1 MKKLSVFAAIVLMF
15 LATSVIHAEDL
26 SGMPFDLETVMVSM
40 PDGVK
45 LATDIYF
52 PKDVK
57 MKMPVVLMRTP
68 YGKGNWGPRVV
79 SFLSGQKLIFVIQD
93 TRGRFDSEGVSTS
106 FLDDPGDGYETVE
119 WIARQPWSNG
129 KIGTAGISAMG
140 ITQYQMVKSAPPSLD
155 CMSVMAA
162 APSLYHTAAYQGGAM
177 RRSLMFGWMSGND
190 FPLHVLQIMLSN
202 VDYNEL
208 WYGLDSTRDYAKA
221 TFPAMHFGGW
231 YDMFLQGNLDA
242 FVGLEKNG
250 GPGAKGKQLLV
261 VGPWTHY
268 GFLALA
274 GPKQGELTYPQ
285 NSAYDIFKLS
295 SWFQECLMDRD
306 KGFLNGPKV
315 RYYVMG
321 DVDDQNA
328 PGNEWRKADAW
339 PIPSSPVP
347 FYLEKDGL
355 LTTALPAADNQFKF
369 NDDPANP
376 TPTIGGANLQLPA
389 GPMDQREIE
398 KRDDVLVFTTPVLEE
413 PLEVTGQIKATIYLT
428 TDVADTDI
436 TVRLTD
442 VYPDGRSMLVTDGIV
457 RASHRESLTYRKPLV
472 PGEKYALDVDL
483 WATSL
488 IFNKGHKIRVIVAG
502 TNFPRFDVN
511 RHDGSYHNLGPGEL
525 EKAKVEGIKKY
536 INDPDAG
543 DSPIIAHNVIHTGME
558 GPSHIL
564 LPIVK

>member
-1 MKKLSVFAAIVLMF
+1 MKKLSVLAAIVLMM
-15 LATSVIHAEDL
+15 LTTVVAHATDANGL
-26 SGMPFDLETVMVSM
+26 PFDVETVMVQM

-45 LATDIYF
+45 LSTDLYF

-68 YGKGNWGPRVV
+68 YGKGDWGPRVV

-106 FLDDPGDGYETVE
+106 FLDDATDGYETVE

-140 ITQYQMVKSAPPSLD
+140 ITQYQMIKSAPPSLD

-162 APSLYHTAAYQGGAM
+162 APSLYHTGAYQGGAM
-177 RRSLMFGWMSGND
+177 RRSLMFGWMADNN
-190 FPLHVLQIMLSN
+190 FPLQVLQIMLSN

-242 FVGLEKNG
+242 FNGLQNNG

-261 VGPWTHY
+261 VGPWTHF
-268 GFLALA
+268 GFLGLA
-274 GPKQGELTYPQ
+274 GTKQGELTYPQ
-285 NSAYDIFKLS
+285 SSTYDIMKIS

-306 KGFLNGPKV
+306 KGFLSGPAV

-321 DVDDQNA
+321 AVDEENA
-328 PGNEWRKADAW
+328 PGNEWRKADVW

-347 FYLEKDGL
+347 FYLEEDGV
-355 LTTALPAADNQFKF
+355 LTTALPSEDSMMKF
-369 NDDPANP
+369 DDDPANP
-376 TPTIGGANLQLPA
+376 VPTIGGANLRLKA
-389 GPMDQREIE
+389 GPMDQRTIE
-398 KRDDVLVFTTPVLEE
+398 ARSDVLVFTTPTLEE

-428 TDVADTDI
+428 TDVVDTDI

-442 VYPDGRSMLVTDGIV
+442 VYPDGRSMLVTDGIA

-472 PGEKYALDVDL
+472 PGEKYAIDVDL

-488 IFNKGHKIRVIVAG
+488 IFNKGHKIRITVAG
-502 TNFPRFDVN
+502 TNFPRFDIN
-511 RHDGSYHNLGPGEL
+511 RHNGLYQDMGPGEL
-525 EKAKVEGIKKY
+525 EAAVASGINKY
-536 INDPDAG
+536 IDIPDVG
-543 DSPIIAHNVIHTGME
+543 DSPITAHNIIHTGME